1 MGICSSCL
9 GSNRRASREASETEG
24 LLYED
29 ATQPQYGTVTA
40 GATLPEP
47 DPEELRR
54 EREILERI
62 CAQTSK
68 CASQQ
73 LPLKRRANTLSSELI
88 DVLHHESKLTS
99 DYPDLLNKHFPPSSS
114 GASSP
119 TSTVVD
125 EDAWLAA
132 TQGSERELWG
142 EVKGLNP
149 GELVLELHPPNAITK

>member
-1 MGICSSCL
+1 MGICASCL
-9 GSNRRASREASETEG
+9 GLDRQAAREASESEG

-29 ATQPQYGTVTA
+29 AAQPQYGTVTP

-54 EREILERI
+54 EREVLERI

-68 CASQQ
+68 CV
-73 LPLKRRANTLSSELI
+73 PLGQIELI
-88 DVLHHESKLTS
+88 DVLHHDSKLTS
-99 DYPDLLNKHFPPSSS
+99 DYPYLLNKHFPSSSS

-119 TSTVVD
+119 TSTIVD

-132 TQGSERELWG
+132 TQPTERELWH
-142 EVKGLNP
+142 EVKGFNP
-149 GELVLELHPPNAITK
+149 GELVLELNPPNPAPR